1 MTYSSIRIQVER
13 DILIAIRG
21 RSETFNSL
29 VFFMVVILLFGL
41 GIGPVGSRLSA
52 VGPAALWVVALFAN
66 MLSVEGIFRRDF
78 DDGSLELFLIHNNP
92 LFFGVLLRVSVHW
105 FVTALPLV
113 IVAPLAV
120 VMFNLETDVL
130 VIFVA
135 TLLLGTPVLT
145 LIGAIGSALTTGL
158 GKGGMLLALLVLPFY
173 IPVLVFG
180 SSACYAAID
189 GESVRAQLL
198 WLSVLLVASITVGP
212 FAIAAA
218 LRISQEY

>member
-78 DDGSLELFLIHNNP
+78 ETLMRATSRLVAL
-92 LFFGVLLRVSVHW
+92 S
-105 FVTALPLV
+105 TALRQHL
-113 IVAPLAV
+113 
-120 VMFNLETDVL
+120 
-130 VIFVA
+130 
-135 TLLLGTPVLT
+135 
-145 LIGAIGSALTTGL
+145 
-158 GKGGMLLALLVLPFY
+158 
-173 IPVLVFG
+173 
-180 SSACYAAID
+180 
-189 GESVRAQLL
+189 
-198 WLSVLLVASITVGP
+198 
-212 FAIAAA
+212 
-218 LRISQEY
+218 